1 MSLSQAP
8 EEFFDPST
16 WKQLCQLIE
25 GEDTSFLE
33 NLFRNYLDTATENVE
48 TLRSSSDDKARRRAA
63 HTLFGSSMSVG
74 VSSIATIC
82 RKLELELGR
91 IPVNDM
97 ADRLAKI
104 EAQLRQVEKYY
115 PKALQTVGNARSL

>member
-1 MSLSQAP
+1 
-8 EEFFDPST
+8 
-16 WKQLCQLIE
+16 LCQLIE

-33 NLFRNYLDTATENVE
+33 TLFRNYLDTATENLE
-48 TLRSSSDDKARRRAA
+48 TLRSSPDDKARRRAA

-91 IPVNDM
+91 IPVKDM

-104 EAQLRQVEKYY
+104 EAQLREVERHY
-115 PKALQTVGNARSL
+115 PRALRAVG

>member
-1 MSLSQAP
+1 MPQEL
-8 EEFFDPST
+8 FDQNT
-16 WKQLCQLIE
+16 WRQLCQLVE

-33 NLFRNYLDTATENVE
+33 ALFQNYLQAASANLE
-48 TLRSSSDDKARRRAA
+48 TLRHSKDEKARRRAA

-91 IPVNDM
+91 IPVDDM
-97 ADRLAKI
+97 TDRLAKI
-104 EAQLRQVEKYY
+104 EGQLRRVAEYY
-115 PKALQTVGNARSL
+115 PLALASVGTAQSA